1 MDDYWVEWVDD
12 IVSLLEDIW
21 DEFWFVLLKMV
32 SFCWVSS
39 RKNHRRDWMDGSKIV
54 ETVEFY
60 EDEFF
65 FFYFNG
71 FFSYKIFRWTFDGYR
86 IDKWVRKCYC
96 PFNPRF
102 LPNLTIFTLT
112 SLCTIQFEY
121 NTLNQLRPSFDLPL
135 NFDAAV
141 DSGSA
146 VSDNVNFP
154 QIQNSIHRHHRWINS
169 IYLFD
174 VS

>member
-1 MDDYWVEWVDD
+1 MTLWAFLKTFGMSFDSFYWRWFPFAEFHRGKIIVEIEWTDRK
-12 IVSLLEDIW
+12 
-21 DEFWFVLLKMV
+21 LLKLS
-32 SFCWVSS
+32 SFMRTS
-39 RKNHRRDWMDGSKIV
+39 
-54 ETVEFY
+54 
-60 EDEFF
+60 F